1 MCQFSRMPERNRDNA
16 NQQFPEAITLGSIP
30 LAKGLDQEFH
40 IYSEDLN
47 EHFYIIGRSGTG
59 KTNLLTELAIAD
71 MELGNG
77 LCFIDPIGT
86 AAESLLSH
94 IPTQCVPTGRDTSR
108 NSDTS
113 KSRGETRSNRS
124 KREASFQN
132 ETGEG
137 EREGSRES
145 RDKDVIYIDCA
156 DTEFPIG
163 INPLYNIAPEDR
175 PRAVSD
181 ILQMFASIW
190 HDTGWGPRME
200 SIFRAALHTLIENP
214 HCMRPSLL
222 SVFRLLLDED
232 FRKRAKTDIA
242 NRQLLDW
249 WDFRFDRHDLHERT
263 RREWVEPVLNKID
276 ALSLDPLIRNII
288 GQPRCSLDFEEII
301 RRKQILVV
309 NLNQNKIGL
318 DNAAF
323 IGMLIISRIRQ
334 AAAKVGNPTQPF
346 TLSID
351 EAHSFPTMELTK
363 IITQGRHSGLF
374 ARIAHQHLDQF
385 DPKISSV
392 LRNGCGSLAVFAVG
406 NKDAEAIVD
415 DLEAQHRERSLD
427 VIRNLG
433 NGEALLRLTKDGKPQ
448 APASSPIAIRRRDH
462 GRAKSQSARNF
473 TRERFGTERLRAEY
487 QILASNGGLKP
498 EEKIIW
504 QSKFSEVSKART
516 KVNHQNR
523 TARVKRKAE
532 EASDPDDLKALGD
545 LIFSARA

>member
-16 NQQFPEAITLGSIP
+16 NPKSTERTTLGSIP
-30 LAKGLDQEFH
+30 LAKGLDHDFH
-40 IYSEDLN
+40 ISPEDLN

-71 MELGNG
+71 MELGKG

-86 AAESLLSH
+86 AAEYLLSH
-94 IPTQCVPTGRDTSR
+94 TPTQRASTSRDTSR
-108 NSDTS
+108 NGDTP
-113 KSRGETRSNRS
+113 KCRGKTRSNRS
-124 KREASFQN
+124 KREAPCQN
-132 ETGEG
+132 VTGEG
-137 EREGSRES
+137 EREKKGEG

-232 FRKRAKTDIA
+232 FRKRAKTDIT

-249 WDFRFDRHDLHERT
+249 WDFRFDRYDLHERT

-301 RRKQILVV
+301 RRKQILIV
-309 NLNQNKIGL
+309 NLNQNQIGL

-334 AAAKVGNPTQPF
+334 AAAKVGNRNQPF

-385 DPKISSV
+385 DPKISSL

-427 VIRNLG
+427 IIRNLG

-448 APASSPIAIRRRDH
+448 APASSPIAIRMREP
-462 GRAKSQSARNF
+462 GQSNPSSARNF
-473 TRERFGTERLRAEY
+473 TRERFGTERLRAEF
-487 QILASNGGLKP
+487 QILASNGDLTH
-498 EEKIIW
+498 EEKILW
-504 QSKFSEVSKART
+504 QSRFAEVSKART
-516 KVNHQNR
+516 KINHHNR
-523 TARVKRKAE
+523 AARLKRKAE
-532 EASDPDDLKALGD
+532 EVSDPDDLKVLGD
-545 LIFSARA
+545 LIFIARA